1 MTVFQTLMVT
11 ISFATLIIS
20 VLSFPNKK

>member
-1 MTVFQTLMVT
+1 MVT

-20 VLSFPNKK
+20 VLSFPYKK